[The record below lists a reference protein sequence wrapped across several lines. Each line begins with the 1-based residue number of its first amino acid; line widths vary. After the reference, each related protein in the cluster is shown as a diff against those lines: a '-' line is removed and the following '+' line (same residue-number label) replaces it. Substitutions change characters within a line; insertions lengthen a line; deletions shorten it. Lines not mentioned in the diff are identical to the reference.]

1 MRFSHFIVAVK
12 VQQSMSHV
20 SQNIHRLSAASLGW
34 LKGPIAPSAELK
46 LLRSLERVLWAS
58 SAILLSFCAFAYARA
73 AMHQSHQLAQLNSA
87 RARFAAGPGAGSAK
101 TAPPYSFIWNTA
113 AADQLWE
120 ETAPLGILEI
130 PRLQISAVA
139 EEGVNDHTLDLS
151 VGHVPKS
158 AYPGQSGNA
167 AFAAHRDTYFKNL
180 ESVQTG
186 DKIVFKSLQ
195 RDYHYQVSS
204 IQIVDANATSV
215 LNDTPQSTITL
226 VTCYPF
232 HYIGSA
238 PKRFVV
244 TARQTAP

>member
-1 MRFSHFIVAVK
+1 
-12 VQQSMSHV
+12 MSLV

-34 LKGPIAPSAELK
+34 LKRPIAPPAEMK
-46 LLRSLERVLWAS
+46 LLRSLERVLWALA
-58 SAILLSFCAFAYARA
+58 AILLSFCGLAYARA

-87 RARFAAGPGAGSAK
+87 RARFHAGPGAGSAK
-101 TAPPYSFIWNTA
+101 TAFFWNTA

-139 EEGVNDHTLDLS
+139 EEGINNDTLELS

-180 ESVQTG
+180 EAIQTG

-195 RDYHYQVSS
+195 RDYNYQVTS

-244 TARQTAP
+244 TAAQTAQ